1 MPSLIDDPWV
11 AAQWDDRLHI
21 APCPTGCIAL
31 LSLAGDIDAITLPL
45 LCTALVTALGRRPA
59 HLVVDLPE
67 IRYCGV
73 RGFVL
78 LAATARASA
87 AIGIGY
93 AVSGVGSHLERA
105 ARRIWSDQRL
115 ICYPT
120 AAAAVA
126 AICEQPLAPPPVDRM
141 SSSASSAP
149 R

>member
-1 MPSLIDDPWV
+1 MSSSIDDPWV
-11 AAQWDDRLHI
+11 AAQWDDRLHV
-21 APCPTGCIAL
+21 APSPTGCIAL
-31 LSLAGDIDAITLPL
+31 LSLAGDIDALTLPL
-45 LCTALVTALGRRPA
+45 LCTALVTALERRPA
-59 HLVVDLPE
+59 HLVVDMPE

-87 AIGIGY
+87 ANGIGY
-93 AVSGVGSHLERA
+93 AVSGVGSHLDRA
-105 ARRIWSDQRL
+105 ARRIWSGQQL

-126 AICEQPLAPPPVDRM
+126 AICEQQLAPPPARV
-141 SSSASSAP
+141 SSSTRAP